1 LLQQGEISI
10 ALASLRFIR
19 LINFSLPR
27 ISASMKRYLAT
38 FFFPIG
44 ALLIATAGP
53 TSANLI
59 VNGDF
64 ETGDFTG
71 WTTTPAATGS
81 NFGVTTLPPAH
92 DTLGAFFSADSSDF
106 DTISQTFATTPGASY
121 DLSFFYQ
128 VVADQGALAHNGFRV
143 LFNGVEVFSNFDAN
157 PGFVPFTF
165 PNLQAT
171 GSMTTVEFQARN
183 ATLGGFDYLDDV
195 SVTPS
200 PTPSGAG
207 GVGYWANHPDAW
219 CLVSITLGCQSY
231 TEAQVIAIMQNPTRG
246 DRTYQLAAQLA
257 AANLNVDCNLT
268 DSSCVASAIAA
279 ANAWLCLHPVGSNVT
294 ANSKV
299 WKDITATYNTLADYN
314 SGLLCAPPR

>member
-1 LLQQGEISI
+1 MKTSI
-10 ALASLRFIR
+10 AKCLL
-19 LINFSLPR
+19 
-27 ISASMKRYLAT
+27 
-38 FFFPIG
+38 PIG
-44 ALLIATAGP
+44 VLLIATARP
-53 TSANLI
+53 TSADLI

-64 ETGDFTG
+64 ETGTFAG
-71 WTTTPAATGS
+71 WTTIPAATGS
-81 NFGVTTLPPAH
+81 DFGVTTLPPAH
-92 DTLGAFFSADSSDF
+92 DTLGAFFSANGSDF

-128 VVADQGALAHNGFRV
+128 EVQDSGQAPNNHFRALVNGGAVYDNL
-143 LFNGVEVFSNFDAN
+143 DTN
-157 PGFVPFTF
+157 PGFITLTFTF
-165 PNLQAT
+165 QAT
-171 GSMTTVEFQARN
+171 GSVTTVEFQGRN
-183 ATLGGFDYLDDV
+183 AALGGFDYLDDV

-219 CLVSITLGCQSY
+219 CLLSITLGCQSY
-231 TEAQVIAIMQNPTRG
+231 TEVQVIAIMQNPTRG

-257 AANLNVDCNLT
+257 AAKLNVDCNLT

-279 ANAWLCLHPVGSNVT
+279 ADAWLCLHPVGSNVT

-314 SGLLCAPPR
+314 NGLLCAPPR